1 MGFMLSLR
9 IYAMV
14 HSFSFIANHK
24 ALSVV
29 IYLLI
34 IHEHTYRY
42 SSIDHK
48 CCFIGR
54 GDGYVCSVV
63 SYSAL
68 EHQLS

>member
-29 IYLLI
+29 IYLFI
-34 IHEHTYRY
+34 INYP
-42 SSIDHK
+42 
-48 CCFIGR
+48 
-54 GDGYVCSVV
+54 
-63 SYSAL
+63 
-68 EHQLS
+68 